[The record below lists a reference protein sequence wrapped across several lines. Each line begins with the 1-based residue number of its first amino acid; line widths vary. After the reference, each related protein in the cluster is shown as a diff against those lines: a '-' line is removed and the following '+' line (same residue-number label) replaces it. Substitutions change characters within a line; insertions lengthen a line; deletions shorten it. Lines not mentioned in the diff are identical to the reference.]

1 MDLVEACNLLGIA
14 EGCSEKQVQIAFHE
28 LMRVHHPD
36 VASVSADRRAA
47 NIDPAHLTEAYSVVV
62 ASIRTSPDGQ
72 VSIAAEAL
80 TETDLVSSSRSS
92 IASDHDGDTIW
103 IEAPPD
109 EAYQRLLEAAAA
121 LGGSGHVDR
130 TLGLLEVI
138 VRFEGG
144 PSCSVLMTLQGRSHG
159 TDVFCEMESIEAEQ
173 TPSIQPVLDALVEQL
188 QTPG

>member
-36 VASVSADRRAA
+36 VASVSADRRTA

-121 LGGSGHVDR
+121 LGGIGHVDR